1 LKTLLVFLL
10 AVVAPVWAQDH
21 SRPVEELSDA
31 QRADYR
37 KLVRSYID
45 TFRIMG
51 RSKICRL
58 NFDADP
64 MFREL
69 AHRHGEQSEPV
80 AVARLAYTSGAE
92 NLLLDEKLYP
102 APPSPMPCDVMV
114 YMKGMR
120 LPELPASLV
129 RRDP

>member
-1 LKTLLVFLL
+1 VKILLLLLLL
-10 AVVAPVWAQDH
+10 AVAPAWAQDRA
-21 SRPVEELSDA
+21 RPVEGLSEA

-37 KLVRSYID
+37 KLMRSYID

-51 RSKICRL
+51 RSRICRL
-58 NFDADP
+58 DFDAAP
-64 MFREL
+64 LFGEL

-80 AVARLAYTSGAE
+80 AMARLAYTSGAE

-114 YMKGMR
+114 HMKGMG

-129 RRDP
+129 LRR